1 MLNPA
6 NHSKPLLYSFTTV
19 SCKLTLA
26 HRKSMLAGTPSTKR
40 PVNFSANHSS
50 QAFAVFRYL
59 PYKHLIAALLLGFAL
74 RLFFI
79 IYFPFYAGDTK
90 FYDELARNWLDH
102 GVYGLFIH
110 GQLAP
115 VDMRMPGYPAFLA
128 GVYAVFERSS
138 RAVMLFQACIDLMS
152 CVLTAALA
160 ARIAPLPSKTRVAT
174 IALWLAALCPFT
186 ANYSAVVLTEVLA
199 TFLTTLAVLTFV
211 TSLGRASTDFSNQ
224 IPDSRKL
231 LSEAAW
237 WLLTGMLVGIGTLVR
252 PETPLLL
259 LAAGIV
265 LAVLWRRRKNW
276 SKLFLAIA
284 CMSAG
289 LILPLAPWA
298 ARNARTMGRVEF
310 LAPRYAETYGDF
322 IPRGFYAWTGTW
334 MVRFSEAY
342 RVTWKVGKAPI
353 QVAELPA
360 TAFDSTDERAQ
371 VAALLDRYN
380 SNLQMTPVLDREFA
394 LLARERSAHR
404 PIRTYLAIPLAR
416 IWTIWFTPRIALLPY
431 SGKLWPP
438 GEQWRTNRADLGVTL
453 GFGILNFVYV
463 GMAMFGAWRFR
474 KQPAIAFLVLFVV
487 VRTLF
492 LTQLPTVE
500 PRYVI
505 VCYPV
510 MLALGALA
518 WSRPRSQDSLAANS
532 APQIRQAMHP

>member
-1 MLNPA
+1 MYGRA
-6 NHSKPLLYSFTTV
+6 NHSKPLLYSFRTV

-26 HRKSMLAGTPSTKR
+26 HRESMLAGTPSTTR
-40 PVNFSANHSS
+40 PVNFLANHSS
-50 QAFAVFRYL
+50 QVSTIFRYL

-128 GVYAVFERSS
+128 GVYAVFGRSS
-138 RAVMLFQACIDLMS
+138 RAVMLFQACIDLTT
-152 CVLTAALA
+152 CVFTATIAAL
-160 ARIAPLPSKTRVAT
+160 IAPVPSKTRVAT

-211 TSLGRASTDFSNQ
+211 TSLGRASTDSSSQ
-224 IPDSRKL
+224 APDTRNL
-231 LSEAAW
+231 LSEAAS

-259 LAAGIV
+259 LAAGFV
-265 LAVLWRRRKNW
+265 LAVYWRRRQNW

-342 RVTWKVGKAPI
+342 RITWKLGKEPI
-353 QVAELPA
+353 QVTELPA
-360 TAFDSTDERAQ
+360 TAFDSTAERAR

-394 LLARERSAHR
+394 VLARERTAHR
-404 PIRTYLAIPLAR
+404 PMRTYIAIPLAR
-416 IWTIWFTPRIALLPY
+416 MWTMWFTPRIALLPY

-438 GEQWRTNRADLGVTL
+438 GEQWRSNRTDFGVTL
-453 GFGILNFVYV
+453 VFGMLNFVYF

-474 KQPAIAFLVLFVV
+474 RQPAIAFFVIFVV

-492 LTQLPTVE
+492 LTQLQTVE

-510 MLALGALA
+510 ILALGALA
-518 WSRPRSQDSLAANS
+518 WSLPHPEDSLAFDS
-532 APQIRQAMHP
+532 APQIT